1 MPENILP
8 PLTLWDMEFRKTLQL
23 PMERLGKFDAI
34 FSLYNVT
41 NANTIT
47 SWTTSTGTFTDLA
60 KNTVPTF
67 HRPTAIL
74 SPRIYRLSLKYQ
86 F

>member
-1 MPENILP
+1 
-8 PLTLWDMEFRKTLQL
+8 MEFRKTIQF
-23 PMERLGKFDAI
+23 PIERLGRFDAKL
-34 FSLYNVT
+34 SLYNVT
-41 NANTIT
+41 NADTIT
-47 SWTTSTGTFTDLA
+47 SWTTSITGTVTDLA

-74 SPRIYRLSLKYQ
+74 SPRIFRLSLKYQ